1 MFNLWGI
8 DMADN
13 HSKGIRSY
21 NMSRI
26 RSKNTKPEEIVRKY
40 LFSKGLRYRKNDK
53 RYLGH
58 PDIVLPK
65 YKTAVF
71 INGCFWHMHEGCSD
85 FVLPKSNI
93 DYWLPKLMRNK
104 QRDAENIQV
113 LESNGWTVIVVWECE
128 LKKAVLK
135 QRLDDLYI
143 QVIHN
148 TNMVK

>member
-1 MFNLWGI
+1 
-8 DMADN
+8 MADN
-13 HSKGIRSY
+13 HSKETRSY

-53 RYLGH
+53 RFPGH

-65 YKTAVF
+65 YKVVIF
-71 INGCFWHMHEGCSD
+71 INGCFWHMHEGCNK

-104 QRDAENIQV
+104 QRDLLNIKS
-113 LESNGWTVIVVWECE
+113 LEEAGWKVITLWECE
-128 LKKAVLK
+128 LKKNLLQ
-135 QRLDDLYI
+135 QRLQSLLVEI
-143 QVIHN
+143 ITFSV
-148 TNMVK
+148 